1 MQPKVSMV
9 IPCYNKVEWI
19 GAMFDSILLQKWD
32 NIELILVNDG
42 STDGTREIIG
52 RYEPLF
58 RERGYEVIIIDQ
70 DNQGVAAAVRN
81 GMLRMS
87 GDYFCTVDCDDR
99 LATDYLALMG
109 GWLREHPDYDGASC
123 TREYGGEYLPE
134 RDYCLDFD
142 LYVEDEK
149 RLEHFILWRMVVSVY
164 FYLFRA
170 AYVEKQKTIESF
182 SVSLR
187 SSQEP
192 ALLVS
197 LLGGNG
203 KIKHIPKGL
212 YLRNMA
218 GRDLAR
224 ERTFDNARHFVG
236 EYFEQIGLS
245 VAKLDKSAE
254 EKAYLQRLTEI
265 GRLKAYLIMTYRL
278 PEASSAHEGWLD
290 ELIALL
296 CEYFT
301 ADFAVLR
308 DRLTMG
314 NVYPFFDVFEK
325 WLFREPFHHT
335 EAEAAGR
342 IIGYGALGEKARIY
356 LPPLLKTPLAP
367 TVLWDRAAGEG
378 SYFGNIR
385 ITPPD
390 FPSLT
395 DRDTLLVFPWLSNIR
410 ADVKETLAAA
420 KCQAKLVFLEEIG
433 EYIGAFLFPEL
444 DNENLRWERL
454 Y

>member
-9 IPCYNKVEWI
+9 IPCYNKVQWI
-19 GAMFDSILLQKWD
+19 GAMFDSIIAQKWD

-42 STDGTREIIG
+42 STDGTREVIA

-58 RERGYEVIIIDQ
+58 RERGYEVIIVDQ

-87 GDYFCTVDCDDR
+87 GEYFCTVDCDDR
-99 LATDYLALMG
+99 LAPDYLAIMG
-109 GWLREHPDYDGASC
+109 GWLREHPDYDGVSC

-142 LYVEDEK
+142 LYVENDK
-149 RLEHFILWRMVVSVY
+149 RLEHFIMWRSVVGVTV
-164 FYLFRA
+164 FLFRVS
-170 AYVEKQKTIESF
+170 YVEKQKAIESF

-192 ALLVS
+192 TLSVA
-197 LLGGNG
+197 LLGGTG
-203 KIKHIPKGL
+203 KIKYIPKGL
-212 YLRNMA
+212 YLRNMEN
-218 GRDLAR
+218 RDLAR
-224 ERTFDNARHFVG
+224 ERIFDKARHFVG
-236 EYFEQIGLS
+236 EYFGQISLS
-245 VAKLDKSAE
+245 VANLDKSAE
-254 EKAYLQRLTEI
+254 EKAYLQRLIEI
-265 GRLKAYLIMTYRL
+265 GKLKAYLIMTYRL

-290 ELIALL
+290 ELTALL
-296 CEYFT
+296 CEFFT
-301 ADFAVLR
+301 ADFAGLR
-308 DRLTMG
+308 DRLTME
-314 NVYPFFDVFEK
+314 NLHPFFDVFEK
-325 WLFREPFHHT
+325 WLFREPFRHT
-335 EAEAAGR
+335 EIDAAGR

-367 TVLWDRAAGEG
+367 TVLWDRGAGED
-378 SYFGNIR
+378 SYFGDIR

-395 DRDTLLVFPWLSNIR
+395 DSDTLFVFPWLSNIR
-410 ADVKETLAAA
+410 AEVKETLERADC
-420 KCQAKLVFLEEIG
+420 KAKLVFLEEIG

-444 DNENLRWERL
+444 ENENLRLEKL
-454 Y
+454 A